1 MFPTSRVRFEFENRS
16 ENPTAKSDE
25 SQATD
30 NSTHCDHKPGLKKSV
45 GAGEKEAERTDSGRT
60 GDQPDQSESTAFPLC
75 GEPVD
80 AIRGMEGE
88 PAMQLVGQNGAQD
101 CTNGVGD
108 QRSVTAQRQKSGKV
122 QDVASSADEGK
133 TNELSKG
140 AVAGKSAKPRCR
152 ETCTPRTHHR
162 DRIAPDP
169 DVRRAHIGFSH
180 TDNRNHTF
188 RLVI

>member
-1 MFPTSRVRFEFENRS
+1 MAAELATNPTSAS
-16 ENPTAKSDE
+16 PPPS
-25 SQATD
+25 
-30 NSTHCDHKPGLKKSV
+30 
-45 GAGEKEAERTDSGRT
+45 
-60 GDQPDQSESTAFPLC
+60 PLR

-80 AIRGMEGE
+80 AIRGVEGE
-88 PAMQLVGQNGAQD
+88 PAMQLIGQNGAQD
-101 CTNGVGD
+101 RANCVGD

-122 QDVASSADEGK
+122 QDVAGSADEGK

-140 AVAGKSAKPRCR
+140 AVAGKGAKPRCR

-188 RLVI
+188 RLAI

>member
-1 MFPTSRVRFEFENRS
+1 MFPTSRVRSEFENRS
-16 ENPTAKSDE
+16 EHPTAKGDE

-30 NSTHCDHKPGLKKSV
+30 NSAHGDHKPGLKKPV
-45 GAGEKEAERTDSGRT
+45 GAWEKEAERTDGGRT
-60 GDQPDQSESTAFPLC
+60 GDQPTSASPPPSHCAVNQLTRSAAWKVSRRCSSLARMVLKTAPTALRPALRHRAAPEKRQSTRCCWL
-75 GEPVD
+75 
-80 AIRGMEGE
+80 RRR
-88 PAMQLVGQNGAQD
+88 GQNERAEQ
-101 CTNGVGD
+101 
-108 QRSVTAQRQKSGKV
+108 S
-122 QDVASSADEGK
+122 
-133 TNELSKG
+133 
-140 AVAGKSAKPRCR
+140 AVAGKGAKPRCR